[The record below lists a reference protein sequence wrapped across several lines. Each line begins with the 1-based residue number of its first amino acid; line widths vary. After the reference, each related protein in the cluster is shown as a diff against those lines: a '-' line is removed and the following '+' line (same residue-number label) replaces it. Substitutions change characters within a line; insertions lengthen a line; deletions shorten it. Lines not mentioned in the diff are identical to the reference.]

1 MNNLINALLKAQ
13 TEIAHATKDANNPFK
28 EHKEYLI
35 YKMELQGRTSCW
47 RKTGHFYHGT
57 LRPRRGVG
65 FTDARSFNL
74 RAIAWGSTHIDIGGE
89 LVKFVNSQSTYKEY
103 LADKY
108 APYINM
114 KGEKESMSRPLLLQ
128 ATFKVPG
135 EDLHYDS
142 HPFNITVK
150 FSYWLDIESYGKD
163 YRGVDCL
170 HDGLETK
177 FPDGFKFPKY
187 LGSKK
192 SYKLHT
198 GKTELRNDY
207 FSKKLSEEKYIHNKK
222 KFNQLF
228 DYIILV
234 FLAMLA
240 ILFLLKAFLG
250 INLFYLYA

>member
-1 MNNLINALLKAQ
+1 MKIY
-13 TEIAHATKDANNPFK
+13 NPLFK
-28 EHKEYLI
+28 EQGELI
-35 YKMELQGRTSCW
+35 IYDMELQSRWSCW
-47 RKTGHFYHGT
+47 RKTGHLIRGT
-57 LRPRRGVG
+57 LRPRTDVG
-65 FTDARSFNL
+65 FTDAKSFNL
-74 RAIAWGSTHIDIGGE
+74 EAIAWGATHIDIGGE

-128 ATFKVPG
+128 ATFKVPA
-135 EDLHYDS
+135 EDRYDR
-142 HPFNITVK
+142 HPFNRTVK
-150 FSYWLDIESYGKD
+150 ISYWLDIESYGKD